1 MKKKQIATMAASLGL
16 VAALGVGATLAILSS
31 QSNVV
36 TNTFAAG
43 NGINPKEDITLFEHD
58 PYNSKGGDQDK
69 YRDGTLTGEKWID
82 INGVSYRGLE
92 PNSTLD
98 KDPAVQI
105 SQGTAD
111 CYLFVKVTNGLTDV
125 YDISIDG
132 IFDEKAGNSNWKLLT
147 GTTDVYYYVENGA
160 DASKGTVIDTSE
172 NMFVSEPLFNKITLG
187 KDAEIYNPETGE
199 NILTSD
205 NNIVVKALVVQ
216 ATQTDNWDQAIQ
228 LAKAESSWE

>member
-58 PYNSKGGDQDK
+58 PYGDIDHDDVFN
-69 YRDGTLTGEKWID
+69 YRDLSMADKAID
-82 INGVSYRGLE
+82 INGVDYKGLE
-92 PNSTLD
+92 PKSTLD

-111 CYLFVKVTNGLTDV
+111 CYLFVKVTNGLANIN
-125 YDISIDG
+125 DISIDG
-132 IFDEKAGNSNWKLLT
+132 IFSKSGNENWKKLKDT
-147 GTTDVYYYVENGA
+147 DDVYYYVEDGA
-160 DASKGTVIDTSE
+160 DASRGTVIDTSK

-187 KDAEIYNPETGE
+187 NDADIYDSETGA
-199 NILTSD
+199 NKLTD
-205 NNIVVKALVVQ
+205 ENNIVVKALVVQ
-216 ATQTDNWDQAIQ
+216 ATAKDNWTDAVEIAQNYEW
-228 LAKAESSWE
+228 K